1 MVKAAD
7 CLGPKYRYHHIWMPS
22 YMVHVPYYLK
32 GPKYRYHH
40 IWMRSYMVHVPY
52 YLKVSYVG
60 TGAELMS
67 EQLENDAVD
76 SLVGFGLNLLG
87 FDPLVE
93 SFEAN
98 HRHWDQIL
106 Q

>member
-1 MVKAAD
+1 MNAVIYGTCTLLLKRAE
-7 CLGPKYRYHHIWMPS
+7 
-22 YMVHVPYYLK
+22 VPVPPHLNAVIY
-32 GPKYRYHH
+32 GTCT
-40 IWMRSYMVHVPY
+40 VPY

-60 TGAELMS
+60 TGTELMS
-67 EQLENDAVD
+67 EQLGNDAVD

>member
-1 MVKAAD
+1 MFKAAD
-7 CLGPKYRYHHIWMPS
+7 CLGPKYRYHHIRIRS
-22 YMVHVPYYLK
+22 YRVHVP
-32 GPKYRYHH
+32 
-40 IWMRSYMVHVPY
+40 VPY

-60 TGAELMS
+60 TGTGTELMS
-67 EQLENDAVD
+67 EQLGNDAVD